1 MVLALVFFG
10 CSDGGNGKADGDD
23 GADVSD
29 GADIDYDYDHDY
41 DHDHDQDHDND
52 AGDDA
57 GNGDDGG
64 GDEGGDEAQQV
75 WQPGPGTSWQWQ
87 LTGTVDTSIDVVMYD
102 IDLFDVPQATIDS
115 LHADGRIVICYF
127 SAGSREDWRP
137 DEGDFPQQAIGNRL
151 DNWPGENWIDIRD
164 ATVRGIMQARMDLA
178 VTKNCDGVEPDN
190 VDAYTNNSGFN
201 LTAADQLDYNRFLAA
216 EAHARGLSVGLKNDL
231 DQVND
236 LLDDFDW
243 ALNEEC
249 FDWNECDMLLP
260 FIQAGKAV
268 FHVEYGDAQLAQ
280 DICPQ
285 ANALDF
291 DSLIKNYDLDA
302 WRIPCR

>member
-1 MVLALVFFG
+1 MTWRVFILLALFCMA
-10 CSDGGNGKADGDD
+10 CSGGGGTADGGD
-23 GADVSD
+23 GADVVH
-29 GADIDYDYDHDY
+29 DHDY
-41 DHDHDQDHDND
+41 DHDQDND
-52 AGDDA
+52 AGDD
-57 GNGDDGG
+57 GG
-64 GDEGGDEAQQV
+64 GADEAQGV
-75 WQPGPGTSWQWQ
+75 WKPGPGTSWQWQ

-137 DEGDFPQQAIGNRL
+137 DAGEFPQGAIGNRL

-164 ATVRGIMQARMDLA
+164 ATVREIMKARLDLA
-178 VTKNCDGVEPDN
+178 VQKNCDGVEPDN
-190 VDAYTNNSGFN
+190 VDAFANNPGFD
-201 LTAADQLDYNRFLAA
+201 LFDVDQLDYNRFLAS

-231 DQVND
+231 DQITA

-249 FDWNECDMLLP
+249 FDWDECDELLP

-268 FHVEYGDAQLAQ
+268 FHVEYGDAQLAE

-285 ANALDF
+285 ANDLNF